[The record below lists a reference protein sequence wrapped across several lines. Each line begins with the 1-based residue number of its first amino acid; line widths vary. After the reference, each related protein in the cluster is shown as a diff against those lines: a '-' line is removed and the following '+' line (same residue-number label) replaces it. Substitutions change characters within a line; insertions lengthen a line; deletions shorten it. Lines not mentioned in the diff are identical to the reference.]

1 MGAKTKNALRNL
13 IHVIL
18 ILLALE
24 LSVIQM
30 VVANALLVP
39 LVIQDKSVLRVNA
52 NAMKI
57 AQISK
62 LVRTTIVSILVKVE
76 PAKKIFS
83 AKLFVMCQSVVGNM
97 SQSHKSQEIFLLSE
111 NPTKILK
118 NSQHQGDLHHQ
129 TLSSLEADMTVTVGK
144 DIFLYPSS
152 FDSKP
157 EVYKNIFQNGLIL
170 NSTEVLRTTKNP
182 VLSEAN
188 QQKNPQE

>member
-1 MGAKTKNALRNL
+1 MGAKTKNVSKNR

-18 ILLALE
+18 ILVALE

-62 LVRTTIVSILVKVE
+62 LVRTTIVSILAKVE

-118 NSQHQGDLHHQ
+118 NSHHQ
-129 TLSSLEADMTVTVGK
+129 TLLSLEADTTVTVRK

-170 NSTEVLRTTKNP
+170 NSTEVLRTMK
-182 VLSEAN
+182 
-188 QQKNPQE
+188 K